1 MLRRSRHLIA
11 RLLAVTMVCAVPFGV
26 SACANHHL
34 LSKAFCLYN
43 VDRAFHDFRTG
54 HKIYGALNVALAI
67 HNCRAGFAPNSH

>member
-1 MLRRSRHLIA
+1 MVLPRRFLA
-11 RLLAVTMVCAVPFGV
+11 RVLVVCALALTPLAVAGCGG
-26 SACANHHL
+26 HHL

-67 HNCRAGFAPNSH
+67 HNCERGFGRNH